1 MAALGSNGPVWWDR
15 ELDSAGRP
23 IRPDVR
29 AAAHQIWDSACR
41 RVQSLLGDASEAP
54 ELMEKVVAQVSR
66 YLDRT
71 GAGLFT
77 QNTSGV
83 LMCAFCRSLRRYA
96 TKLKRLQLV
105 GGSTELSE
113 QRTACNWSALL
124 ELRLDLEKLSRNL
137 THRTRAILGLRR
149 RGFDWKEIAGVL
161 HMTDTAVRTAFWRE
175 VRRAR
180 LKGVGKNPQEP
191 RQ

>member
-1 MAALGSNGPVWWDR
+1 MDA
-15 ELDSAGRP
+15 AGRP

-29 AAAHQIWDSACR
+29 AAAHQIWDSACW

-54 ELMEKVVAQVSR
+54 ELMEKVVVQVSR
-66 YLDRT
+66 YLDRA

-77 QNTSGV
+77 QNTTGV

-96 TKLKRLQLV
+96 MKLKRLQLV
-105 GGSTELSE
+105 GGSAELAE
-113 QRTACNWSALL
+113 RRTAHNWSALV
-124 ELRLDLEKLSRNL
+124 ELWLDLEKLSRNL
-137 THRTRAILGLRR
+137 SHKTRAILGLRF
-149 RGFDWKEIAGVL
+149 RGFDWKEIAAVL
-161 HMTDTAVRTAFWRE
+161 QMTDTSARTAFWRE

-180 LKGVGKNPQEP
+180 LKGLGKDPKDK